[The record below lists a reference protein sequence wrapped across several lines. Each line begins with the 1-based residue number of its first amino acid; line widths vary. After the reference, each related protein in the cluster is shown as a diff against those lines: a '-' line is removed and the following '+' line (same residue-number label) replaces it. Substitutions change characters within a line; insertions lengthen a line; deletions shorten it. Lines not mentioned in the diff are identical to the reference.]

1 MKASLYLVAAVL
13 LTSLTSARADCL
25 DDVERFSD
33 KLCKGARDIGKP
45 GLVTGNGDLN
55 AAAKELI
62 AKAVGEI
69 SGNVRTET
77 KTLQRSFGIN
87 LPGTHRPPQ
96 MRNCDGQGSDRS
108 NLLQGFPI
116 SENPPVEVESH
127 MNYADRCK
135 PAGSVR
141 SGRNNIPA
149 NAKRS

>member
-13 LTSLTSARADCL
+13 LTPLTSAQADCL

-33 KLCKGARDIGKP
+33 KLCKGARDIGKA

-77 KTLQRSFGIN
+77 KTFEAVLRDQLAGERIGLRKCGIA
-87 LPGTHRPPQ
+87 
-96 MRNCDGQGSDRS
+96 M
-108 NLLQGFPI
+108 
-116 SENPPVEVESH
+116 
-127 MNYADRCK
+127 
-135 PAGSVR
+135 
-141 SGRNNIPA
+141 
-149 NAKRS
+149 AKAAIDQTCFKASP